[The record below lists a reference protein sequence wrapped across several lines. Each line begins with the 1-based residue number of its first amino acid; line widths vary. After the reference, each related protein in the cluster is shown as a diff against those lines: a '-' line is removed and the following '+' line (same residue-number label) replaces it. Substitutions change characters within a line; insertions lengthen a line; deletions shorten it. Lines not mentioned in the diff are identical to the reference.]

1 MWSSPWPLWANP
13 WIIYTVRPAPPRLS
27 GHGRGR
33 TLFIG
38 METAMQSHTRTPWYL
53 ILFRVLFTAA
63 LAATVYFIF
72 SNSLEIA
79 RESSA
84 RSQQVMELLN
94 SLLGRVGLGP
104 LSEHFV
110 RKLAH
115 FCEFS
120 LLGFWFMLCLRVYTR
135 HFVRHVSWPLF
146 FGLLT
151 AVIDE
156 TIQLYVPGRSSS
168 VKDVLLDFSG
178 VLTGLFIA
186 LLILLFFR
194 LCRLALRGLERENE
208 E

>member
-1 MWSSPWPLWANP
+1 
-13 WIIYTVRPAPPRLS
+13 
-27 GHGRGR
+27 
-33 TLFIG
+33 
-38 METAMQSHTRTPWYL
+38 MQSHTRTPWYL
-53 ILFRVLFTAA
+53 ILFRVLFTVA

>member
-1 MWSSPWPLWANP
+1 
-13 WIIYTVRPAPPRLS
+13 
-27 GHGRGR
+27 
-33 TLFIG
+33 
-38 METAMQSHTRTPWYL
+38 MQSHTRTPWYL
-53 ILFRVLFTAA
+53 ILFRVLFTVA

-194 LCRLALRGLERENE
+194 ICRLALRGLERENKE
-208 E
+208 

>member
-1 MWSSPWPLWANP
+1 
-13 WIIYTVRPAPPRLS
+13 
-27 GHGRGR
+27 
-33 TLFIG
+33 
-38 METAMQSHTRTPWYL
+38 MQSHTRTPWYL
-53 ILFRVLFTAA
+53 ILFRVLFTVA

-94 SLLGRVGLGP
+94 SLLSRVGLGP

>member
-1 MWSSPWPLWANP
+1 
-13 WIIYTVRPAPPRLS
+13 
-27 GHGRGR
+27 
-33 TLFIG
+33 
-38 METAMQSHTRTPWYL
+38 MQSHTRTPWYL
-53 ILFRVLFTAA
+53 ILFRVLFTVA

-110 RKLAH
+110 RKMAH

-194 LCRLALRGLERENE
+194 LCRLALRGLERENKE
-208 E
+208 

>member
-1 MWSSPWPLWANP
+1 
-13 WIIYTVRPAPPRLS
+13 
-27 GHGRGR
+27 
-33 TLFIG
+33 
-38 METAMQSHTRTPWYL
+38 MQSHTRTPWYL
-53 ILFRVLFTAA
+53 ILFRVLFTVA
-63 LAATVYFIF
+63 LAATVCFIF

-84 RSQQVMELLN
+84 RSQQVMELFN
-94 SLLGRVGLGP
+94 DLLGRVGLGP

-110 RKLAH
+110 RKMAH

>member
-1 MWSSPWPLWANP
+1 
-13 WIIYTVRPAPPRLS
+13 
-27 GHGRGR
+27 
-33 TLFIG
+33 
-38 METAMQSHTRTPWYL
+38 MQSHTRTPWYL

-120 LLGFWFMLCLRVYTR
+120 LLGFWFMLCLRVYTC

>member
-1 MWSSPWPLWANP
+1 
-13 WIIYTVRPAPPRLS
+13 
-27 GHGRGR
+27 
-33 TLFIG
+33 
-38 METAMQSHTRTPWYL
+38 MQSHTRTPWYL
-53 ILFRVLFTAA
+53 ILFRVLFTVA
-63 LAATVYFIF
+63 LAATVYFSF

-110 RKLAH
+110 RKMAH

>member
-1 MWSSPWPLWANP
+1 MH
-13 WIIYTVRPAPPRLS
+13 T
-27 GHGRGR
+27 
-33 TLFIG
+33 
-38 METAMQSHTRTPWYL
+38 HTRTPWYL
-53 ILFRVLFTAA
+53 IAFQILFTIA

-72 SNSLEIA
+72 ANSLEIA

-84 RSQQVMELLN
+84 RSQQVMALINGLLAK
-94 SLLGRVGLGP
+94 VELGP
-104 LSEHFV
+104 LSEHTV

-156 TIQLYVPGRSSS
+156 TIQLYVPGRTSS

-178 VLTGLFIA
+178 VLAGLFVA
-186 LLILLFFR
+186 FLILLFFR
-194 LCRLALRGLERENE
+194 LCGLALRGLERETAELQKENP
-208 E
+208 

>member
-1 MWSSPWPLWANP
+1 
-13 WIIYTVRPAPPRLS
+13 
-27 GHGRGR
+27 
-33 TLFIG
+33 
-38 METAMQSHTRTPWYL
+38 MQSHTCTPWYL

>member
-1 MWSSPWPLWANP
+1 
-13 WIIYTVRPAPPRLS
+13 
-27 GHGRGR
+27 
-33 TLFIG
+33 
-38 METAMQSHTRTPWYL
+38 METSARTPWHL
-53 ILFRVLFTAA
+53 ILFRVLFTLA
-63 LAATVYFIF
+63 LVATVYFIF
-72 SNSLEIA
+72 ANSLELA

-84 RSQQVMELLN
+84 RSKEVMELLN
-94 SLLGRVGLGP
+94 GLLGRVGLGP
-104 LSEHFV
+104 LSEHTV

-115 FCEFS
+115 FGEFS

-156 TIQLYVPGRSSS
+156 TIQIYVPGRTSS

-178 VLTGLFIA
+178 VLTGLFLA

-194 LCRLALRGLERENE
+194 LCALALRGLERERAA
-208 E
+208 

>member
-1 MWSSPWPLWANP
+1 
-13 WIIYTVRPAPPRLS
+13 
-27 GHGRGR
+27 
-33 TLFIG
+33 
-38 METAMQSHTRTPWYL
+38 MQSHTRTPWYL
-53 ILFRVLFTAA
+53 ILFRVLFTVA

-110 RKLAH
+110 RKMAH

-186 LLILLFFR
+186 LMILLFFR

>member
-1 MWSSPWPLWANP
+1 
-13 WIIYTVRPAPPRLS
+13 
-27 GHGRGR
+27 
-33 TLFIG
+33 
-38 METAMQSHTRTPWYL
+38 MQSHTRTPWYL
-53 ILFRVLFTAA
+53 ILFRVLFTVA

-84 RSQQVMELLN
+84 RSQQIMKLLN

>member
-1 MWSSPWPLWANP
+1 
-13 WIIYTVRPAPPRLS
+13 
-27 GHGRGR
+27 
-33 TLFIG
+33 
-38 METAMQSHTRTPWYL
+38 MQSHTRTPWYL
-53 ILFRVLFTAA
+53 ILFRVLFTVA

-194 LCRLALRGLERENE
+194 LCRLALRGLERENKE
-208 E
+208 

>member
-1 MWSSPWPLWANP
+1 
-13 WIIYTVRPAPPRLS
+13 
-27 GHGRGR
+27 
-33 TLFIG
+33 
-38 METAMQSHTRTPWYL
+38 MQSHTRTPWYL
-53 ILFRVLFTAA
+53 ILFRVLFTVA

-110 RKLAH
+110 RKMAH

-135 HFVRHVSWPLF
+135 HFVRHISWPLF

>member
-1 MWSSPWPLWANP
+1 
-13 WIIYTVRPAPPRLS
+13 
-27 GHGRGR
+27 
-33 TLFIG
+33 
-38 METAMQSHTRTPWYL
+38 MQSHTRTPWYL
-53 ILFRVLFTAA
+53 ILFRVLFTVA

-110 RKLAH
+110 RKMAH

-120 LLGFWFMLCLRVYTR
+120 LLGFWFMLCLRVYTC
-135 HFVRHVSWPLF
+135 HFVRHVGWPLF

>member
-1 MWSSPWPLWANP
+1 
-13 WIIYTVRPAPPRLS
+13 
-27 GHGRGR
+27 
-33 TLFIG
+33 
-38 METAMQSHTRTPWYL
+38 MQSHARTPWYL
-53 ILFRVLFTAA
+53 ILFRVLFTVA

-110 RKLAH
+110 RKMAH

-186 LLILLFFR
+186 LLILLLFR

>member
-1 MWSSPWPLWANP
+1 
-13 WIIYTVRPAPPRLS
+13 
-27 GHGRGR
+27 
-33 TLFIG
+33 
-38 METAMQSHTRTPWYL
+38 MQSHTRTPWYL
-53 ILFRVLFTAA
+53 ILFRVLFTVA

-110 RKLAH
+110 RKMAH

-168 VKDVLLDFSG
+168 VK
-178 VLTGLFIA
+178 
-186 LLILLFFR
+186 
-194 LCRLALRGLERENE
+194 
-208 E
+208 

>member
-1 MWSSPWPLWANP
+1 
-13 WIIYTVRPAPPRLS
+13 
-27 GHGRGR
+27 
-33 TLFIG
+33 
-38 METAMQSHTRTPWYL
+38 MQSHTRTPWYL
-53 ILFRVLFTAA
+53 ILFRVLFTVA

-84 RSQQVMELLN
+84 RSQQVMKLLN

-110 RKLAH
+110 RKMAH

>member
-1 MWSSPWPLWANP
+1 
-13 WIIYTVRPAPPRLS
+13 
-27 GHGRGR
+27 
-33 TLFIG
+33 
-38 METAMQSHTRTPWYL
+38 MQSHTRTPWYL

>member
-1 MWSSPWPLWANP
+1 
-13 WIIYTVRPAPPRLS
+13 
-27 GHGRGR
+27 
-33 TLFIG
+33 
-38 METAMQSHTRTPWYL
+38 MQSHTRTPWYL

-94 SLLGRVGLGP
+94 SLLGRVGMGP

>member
-1 MWSSPWPLWANP
+1 
-13 WIIYTVRPAPPRLS
+13 
-27 GHGRGR
+27 
-33 TLFIG
+33 
-38 METAMQSHTRTPWYL
+38 MQSHTRTPWYL

-110 RKLAH
+110 RKMAH

-186 LLILLFFR
+186 LMILLFFR

>member
-1 MWSSPWPLWANP
+1 
-13 WIIYTVRPAPPRLS
+13 
-27 GHGRGR
+27 
-33 TLFIG
+33 
-38 METAMQSHTRTPWYL
+38 MQSHTRTPWYL
-53 ILFRVLFTAA
+53 ILFRVLFTVA

-94 SLLGRVGLGP
+94 GLLGRVGLGP
-104 LSEHFV
+104 LSEYIV

-115 FCEFS
+115 FCEFA

-156 TIQLYVPGRSSS
+156 TIQLYVPGRVSS

-178 VLTGLFIA
+178 VLAGLFVA

-194 LCRLALRGLERENE
+194 LCTLAVRGWKAENVH
-208 E
+208 

>member
-1 MWSSPWPLWANP
+1 
-13 WIIYTVRPAPPRLS
+13 
-27 GHGRGR
+27 
-33 TLFIG
+33 
-38 METAMQSHTRTPWYL
+38 MQSHTRTPWYL
-53 ILFRVLFTAA
+53 ILFRVLFTVA

-84 RSQQVMELLN
+84 RSQQVMKLLN

-110 RKLAH
+110 RKMAH

-194 LCRLALRGLERENE
+194 LCCLALRGLERENE

>member
-1 MWSSPWPLWANP
+1 
-13 WIIYTVRPAPPRLS
+13 
-27 GHGRGR
+27 
-33 TLFIG
+33 
-38 METAMQSHTRTPWYL
+38 MQSHTRTPWHL
-53 ILFRVLFTAA
+53 ILFRVLFTVA

-110 RKLAH
+110 RKMAH

>member
-1 MWSSPWPLWANP
+1 
-13 WIIYTVRPAPPRLS
+13 
-27 GHGRGR
+27 
-33 TLFIG
+33 
-38 METAMQSHTRTPWYL
+38 MQSHTRTPWYL
-53 ILFRVLFTAA
+53 ILFRVLFTVA

-84 RSQQVMELLN
+84 RSQQVMKLLN

-110 RKLAH
+110 RKMAH

-194 LCRLALRGLERENE
+194 LCRLALRGLERENKE
-208 E
+208 

>member
-1 MWSSPWPLWANP
+1 
-13 WIIYTVRPAPPRLS
+13 
-27 GHGRGR
+27 
-33 TLFIG
+33 
-38 METAMQSHTRTPWYL
+38 MQSHTRTPWYL
-53 ILFRVLFTAA
+53 ILFRVLFTVA

-178 VLTGLFIA
+178 ILTGLFIA

>member
-1 MWSSPWPLWANP
+1 
-13 WIIYTVRPAPPRLS
+13 
-27 GHGRGR
+27 
-33 TLFIG
+33 
-38 METAMQSHTRTPWYL
+38 MQLHTRTPWYL
-53 ILFRVLFTAA
+53 ILFRVLFTVA

-194 LCRLALRGLERENE
+194 LCRLALRGLERENKE
-208 E
+208 

>member
-1 MWSSPWPLWANP
+1 
-13 WIIYTVRPAPPRLS
+13 
-27 GHGRGR
+27 
-33 TLFIG
+33 
-38 METAMQSHTRTPWYL
+38 MQSHTRTPWYL

-110 RKLAH
+110 RKMAH

>member
-1 MWSSPWPLWANP
+1 
-13 WIIYTVRPAPPRLS
+13 
-27 GHGRGR
+27 
-33 TLFIG
+33 
-38 METAMQSHTRTPWYL
+38 MQSHTRTPWYL
-53 ILFRVLFTAA
+53 ILFRVLFTVA

-194 LCRLALRGLERENE
+194 LCRLALRGLERDNE

>member
-1 MWSSPWPLWANP
+1 
-13 WIIYTVRPAPPRLS
+13 
-27 GHGRGR
+27 
-33 TLFIG
+33 
-38 METAMQSHTRTPWYL
+38 METKRKTSVLL
-53 ILFRVLFTAA
+53 ILVRILFTGC
-63 LAATVYFIF
+63 LIYSIWFIF
-72 SNSLEIA
+72 QNSLQIA
-79 RESSA
+79 QASSE
-84 RSQQVMELLN
+84 RSQQVQEILN
-94 SLLGRVGLGP
+94 ALAAKVGLGP
-104 LSEHFV
+104 FSLHTV
-110 RKLAH
+110 RKMAH
-115 FCEFS
+115 FAEFS
-120 LLGFWFMLCLRVYTR
+120 VLGFWFMLCLRVYTR

>member
-1 MWSSPWPLWANP
+1 
-13 WIIYTVRPAPPRLS
+13 
-27 GHGRGR
+27 
-33 TLFIG
+33 
-38 METAMQSHTRTPWYL
+38 METSLRTPWYL
-53 ILFRVLFTAA
+53 ILFRVLFTLA

-72 SNSLEIA
+72 ANSLELA

-84 RSQQVMELLN
+84 RSQEIMRLLN
-94 SLLGRVGLGP
+94 DLLARVGLGP
-104 LSEHFV
+104 LSEHTV

-156 TIQLYVPGRSSS
+156 TIQLYVPGRTSS

-178 VLTGLFIA
+178 VLAGLAVA

-194 LCRLALRGLERENE
+194 LCRLALRGWEQERAG
-208 E
+208 

>member
-1 MWSSPWPLWANP
+1 
-13 WIIYTVRPAPPRLS
+13 
-27 GHGRGR
+27 
-33 TLFIG
+33 
-38 METAMQSHTRTPWYL
+38 MQSHTRTPWYL

-104 LSEHFV
+104 LSEYFV

>member
-1 MWSSPWPLWANP
+1 MRSS
-13 WIIYTVRPAPPRLS
+13 
-27 GHGRGR
+27 
-33 TLFIG
+33 
-38 METAMQSHTRTPWYL
+38 TRTPWYL
-53 ILFRVLFTAA
+53 ILFRVLFTVA

-110 RKLAH
+110 RKMAH

>member
-1 MWSSPWPLWANP
+1 
-13 WIIYTVRPAPPRLS
+13 
-27 GHGRGR
+27 
-33 TLFIG
+33 
-38 METAMQSHTRTPWYL
+38 
-53 ILFRVLFTAA
+53 
-63 LAATVYFIF
+63 
-72 SNSLEIA
+72 
-79 RESSA
+79 
-84 RSQQVMELLN
+84 
-94 SLLGRVGLGP
+94 
-104 LSEHFV
+104 
-110 RKLAH
+110 
-115 FCEFS
+115 
-120 LLGFWFMLCLRVYTR
+120 MLCLRVYTR

>member
-1 MWSSPWPLWANP
+1 MNSP
-13 WIIYTVRPAPPRLS
+13 
-27 GHGRGR
+27 
-33 TLFIG
+33 
-38 METAMQSHTRTPWYL
+38 TRTPWYL
-53 ILFRVLFTAA
+53 ILFRVLFTFA
-63 LAATVYFIF
+63 LVATVYFIF
-72 SNSLEIA
+72 ANSLEIA

-84 RSQQVMELLN
+84 RSQQVMKLLN
-94 SLLGRVGLGP
+94 DLLGRVGLGP
-104 LSEHFV
+104 LSEYTV

-115 FCEFS
+115 FCEFA

-178 VLTGLFIA
+178 VVTGLFFA

-194 LCRLALRGLERENE
+194 LCALALRGWKLENAN
-208 E
+208 

>member
-1 MWSSPWPLWANP
+1 
-13 WIIYTVRPAPPRLS
+13 
-27 GHGRGR
+27 
-33 TLFIG
+33 
-38 METAMQSHTRTPWYL
+38 MQSHTCTPWYL
-53 ILFRVLFTAA
+53 ILFRVLFTVA

-110 RKLAH
+110 RKMAH